1 MRKLSGTRDYKAD
14 ERNAWRQC
22 IPEQLK
28 VPQGIRLYS
37 TLPSPK
43 FVPELFFALSY
54 WGQFSSFVLG
64 SDCVESWPAEG
75 YDLS

>member
-22 IPEQLK
+22 IPAQLK

-43 FVPELFFALSY
+43 FVPELFFAASY
-54 WGQFSSFVLG
+54 GVQFSSSVLD
-64 SDCVESWPAEG
+64 SDGDESWLAEG
-75 YDLS
+75 YYLS